1 VRIIPDASVAVE
13 LLLRTP
19 LGENL
24 ARRLKR
30 ATLVAPALIDYEVL
44 AVLRKLVL
52 RKEVRDDRARAALDD
67 LSLWQ
72 VRRLSGTDL
81 LREAWSLRHNVS
93 AYDAF
98 YIAAARLYDAQV
110 LTADGPLAR
119 APRLGVF
126 IENVRL

>member
-1 VRIIPDASVAVE
+1 MTIVPDASVAVE

-24 ARRLKR
+24 ARRLKG
-30 ATLVAPALIDYEVL
+30 ATLVAPALIDCEVL

-52 RKEVRDDRARAALDD
+52 RKEVRNDRAITALDD

-72 VRRLSGTDL
+72 VRRLAGTDL

-98 YIAAARLYDAQV
+98 YVAAARLYDAQV
-110 LTADGPLAR
+110 LTVDGPLAR
-119 APRLGVF
+119 APRLGVV

>member
-1 VRIIPDASVAVE
+1 VTIVPDASVAVE

-19 LGENL
+19 VGENL
-24 ARRLKR
+24 ARRLKG
-30 ATLVAPALIDYEVL
+30 ATLVAPALIDCEVL

-52 RKEVRDDRARAALDD
+52 RKEIRAERAAAALDD
-67 LSLWQ
+67 LPLWP
-72 VRRLSGTDL
+72 VRRLAATDL
-81 LREAWSLRHNVS
+81 LREAWSLRHNVN

-98 YIAAARLYDAQV
+98 YVAAARLYDAQV

-119 APRLGVF
+119 APGLGVV

>member
-1 VRIIPDASVAVE
+1 VTIVPDASIAVE

-24 ARRLKR
+24 ARRLKG
-30 ATLVAPALIDYEVL
+30 ATLVAPGLIDCEVL

-52 RKEVRDDRARAALDD
+52 KKEIRDDRAGAALDD

-72 VRRLSGTDL
+72 VRRLGGTDL

-119 APRLGVF
+119 APRLGVV